1 MAWRTPVLHN
11 LYVSLIRHTQFS
23 ACSLCWWV
31 VSGVLKMRETC
42 GSNICGHEIFWNTVF
57 GLSEGLHWTFTEP
70 PAVCLQSKQV
80 CGWCSKHGTTLHPA
94 ASEQIRDFCE
104 DPLCR
109 QLISQDLKWDN
120 HIESMAKKAQ
130 QRLYFLRQLRKF
142 NLPQELLK
150 QFYSAITESV
160 LCTSITVWFSSATKS
175 DLRRLRRVVRTAER
189 IIGTTLPSLQG
200 LYSSRVSKRADKIT
214 LDPAHPAHSL
224 FKLLPSGRRYRA
236 LSTRTARH
244 RNSFFPQAIIS
255 WTLDIKR
262 GTHNTIIQLFIHHTF
277 LFFYFKFACQT
288 SHIIVCIVYCF
299 CYVVHCLFVYCSFV
313 VCVVSCCCHSAVL
326 WSLSHYKKILICV
339 NIPGQ

>member
-1 MAWRTPVLHN
+1 MSWRTPVLHN

-94 ASEQIRDFCE
+94 ASGQIRNLCE

-109 QLISQDLKWDN
+109 LQLISQDLKWDN
-120 HIESMAKKAQ
+120 HESMAKKAQ
-130 QRLYFLRQLRKF
+130 QSLYFLRQLRKF

-150 QFYSAITESV
+150 QFYSAIIESV
-160 LCTSITVWFSSATKS
+160 LCTSITVWFGSATKS
-175 DLRRLRRVVRTAER
+175 DLLRLQRVVRTAER

-200 LYSSRVSKRADKIT
+200 LYSPRVSKRAEKIT
-214 LDPAHPAHSL
+214 LDRSHPAHSL

-236 LSTRTARH
+236 LNTRTTRH

-262 GTHNTIIQLFIHHTF
+262 GTHKTIIQLFIHHILIFSFQICT
-277 LFFYFKFACQT
+277 CQT
-288 SHIIVCIVYCF
+288 SHIIVCIV
-299 CYVVHCLFVYCSFV
+299 
-313 VCVVSCCCHSAVL
+313 
-326 WSLSHYKKILICV
+326 
-339 NIPGQ
+339 